1 MRIRLVPILRYMVPA
16 AIIAFGVWYLSGH
29 YDLNSLRS
37 SFTPKGLAILAA
49 LNFFTILCE
58 SIRLRLMIRK
68 LGAKD
73 VGILEAWHLMTLV
86 QALNLVVLKAGTLSG
101 GYYLSKRHGIAFSSY
116 LAFVV
121 TYVVVIVLASG
132 VLGLIISGIYAL
144 AGMRV
149 NPLVPLLFLGAAA
162 VSAGTILATR
172 FRLPVDRFPDT
183 LRRFFESIRV
193 IYSDTGLLVLMT
205 GLECLFHLAA
215 ALRFMTAVGMLSGH
229 IGVLD
234 SMLVMTVGNFL
245 KIATVVP
252 GGLGIAEVA
261 SAWTAG
267 LLGGD
272 AGISGLSAGMDR
284 IVYVVLVFVF
294 GGISFFSLSNRGDF
308 RAPAET
314 ETAHPAK

>member
-1 MRIRLVPILRYMVPA
+1 
-16 AIIAFGVWYLSGH
+16 
-29 YDLNSLRS
+29 
-37 SFTPKGLAILAA
+37 
-49 LNFFTILCE
+49 
-58 SIRLRLMIRK
+58 
-68 LGAKD
+68 
-73 VGILEAWHLMTLV
+73 MTLV

-252 GGLGIAEVA
+252 EDSVSRKSPAHGPPDFLAEMPEYRDCRLV
-261 SAWTAG
+261 WTG
-267 LLGGD
+267 
-272 AGISGLSAGMDR
+272 SCMWS
-284 IVYVVLVFVF
+284 
-294 GGISFFSLSNRGDF
+294 
-308 RAPAET
+308 
-314 ETAHPAK
+314 